1 MAKLRPHRAIRD
13 GILAGQTLNFRL
25 GSQQV
30 RVSEESCLGWCSTL
44 GLKSD
49 ADTVQT
55 WNIDAGTS
63 TESDSYHKLGGDW
76 GGGVFS
82 VF

>member
-1 MAKLRPHRAIRD
+1 MAKVRPHRAIRD

-25 GSQQV
+25 RSQQV
-30 RVSEESCLGWCSTL
+30 RVSEESCLGWCLTL

-49 ADTVQT
+49 ADPSQT
-55 WNIDAGTS
+55 WNIYMGTS
-63 TESDSYHKLGGDW
+63 TESDNCHKLEGPFG
-76 GGGVFS
+76 FS